1 MEGILAIFVPISMFI
16 MIFGICAVVMFYRH
30 RGRQELQLTVR
41 SAIDSGQALSAE
53 VLGELTAAL
62 HPKKN
67 DLRRGMVLVAI
78 GLAFVALGYAIGQ
91 DEAVGPLLGVSAF
104 PFFTGIAY
112 LVLWFLNRDQPQ
124 QS

>member
-1 MEGILAIFVPISMFI
+1 MEAIFVPISMFI
-16 MIFGICAVVMFYRH
+16 MVFGIAAVVMFYRF
-30 RGRQELQLTVR
+30 RSRQELQLTVR

-53 VLGELTAAL
+53 VLEELTAAL

-67 DLRRGMVLVAI
+67 DLRKGMVLVAI
-78 GLAFVALGYAIGQ
+78 GLAFVAFAFAVGE
-91 DEAVGPLLGVSAF
+91 DEAVGPLMGISAF

-112 LVLWFLNRDQPQ
+112 LVLCFLNRNQPQ

>member
-1 MEGILAIFVPISMFI
+1 MEDILVPIAMFI
-16 MIFGICAVVMFYRH
+16 MVFGIAAVVMFFRF
-30 RGRQELQLTVR
+30 RSRQELQLTVR

-53 VLGELTAAL
+53 VLEELTAAL

-78 GLAFVALGYAIGQ
+78 GLAFVAFAYAVGRDQ
-91 DEAVGPLLGVSAF
+91 AVGPLLGISAF